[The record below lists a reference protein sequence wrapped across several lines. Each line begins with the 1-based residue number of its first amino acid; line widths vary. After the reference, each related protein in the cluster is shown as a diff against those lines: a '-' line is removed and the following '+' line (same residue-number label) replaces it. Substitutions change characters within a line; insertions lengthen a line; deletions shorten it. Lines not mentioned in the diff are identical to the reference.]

1 MVKSVKKTA
10 SARGGKTAVK
20 DTETG
25 KKKTGMTAAKK
36 TAHKTVQDTESAP
49 KKARA
54 AKV

>member
-1 MVKSVKKTA
+1 MQTVKKTA
-10 SARGGKTAVK
+10 SARGVKTAVK

-49 KKARA
+49 KKASA
-54 AKV
+54 AKI